1 MRVRVRIMAPLYFGL
16 DSVDQISLDLN
27 LEDGSTVED
36 VMNILNTIYRG
47 FKDKVIKNGKV
58 LEMHD
63 ILVNGRSIDF
73 LDGLRTRLKDGDSIL
88 IVSPFGG

>member
-1 MRVRVRIMAPLYFGL
+1 MRVKVRIMAPLYFGL

-27 LEDGSTVED
+27 LEDGSVVED
-36 VMNILNTIYRG
+36 VVNILNRIYPG
-47 FKDKVIKNGKV
+47 FKNKIIRNGKV
-58 LEMHD
+58 IEMHD

>member
-27 LEDGSTVED
+27 LEDGSTIED
-36 VMNILNTIYRG
+36 VMNILNTIHPG

-88 IVSPFGG
+88 VVSPFGG